1 LGETVPMG
9 GAGESTGLRIPDRP
23 IVRNEDRPF
32 ANFTVV
38 SPSYF
43 SAVGTTLLRGRD
55 FLESDTADAPPVAI
69 VNRAM
74 AERFWPGKD
83 ALGKEVGVPI
93 APFNM
98 TVVGIVA
105 DVKHLTMRE
114 TPGPEIYVPFTQK
127 PWPSMATMH
136 VAVRTKG
143 DPPNATAALRAAVA
157 AIDPDVPL
165 ANVAALSTIVGDA
178 VAQPRFSMY
187 LLGAFGALAVLLACI
202 GLYGAVSYA
211 VAARAQEIGIRLAL
225 GATRVQVVRM
235 VLEQGMRVTAAGVAA
250 GLVAAIAAVRAI
262 AAYLYGVEPTDPLT
276 FAGVALALIAVG
288 GLACYVP
295 ARRATR
301 VDPIAAMRAE

>member
-1 LGETVPMG
+1 
-9 GAGESTGLRIPDRP
+9 
-23 IVRNEDRPF
+23 
-32 ANFTVV
+32 
-38 SPSYF
+38 
-43 SAVGTTLLRGRD
+43 
-55 FLESDTADAPPVAI
+55 
-69 VNRAM
+69 
-74 AERFWPGKD
+74 
-83 ALGKEVGVPI
+83 
-93 APFNM
+93 
-98 TVVGIVA
+98 
-105 DVKHLTMRE
+105 
-114 TPGPEIYVPFTQK
+114 
-127 PWPSMATMH
+127 
-136 VAVRTKG
+136 
-143 DPPNATAALRAAVA
+143 
-157 AIDPDVPL
+157 
-165 ANVAALSTIVGDA
+165 
-178 VAQPRFSMY
+178 MY